1 MADIQLLAR
10 TYHLILSGFVRD
22 GRAPHYTELSGPLGM
37 SAEGAQETQRELLM
51 ALSGPLAARDGRLA
65 ALGGA
70 HWALPDTDYIAS
82 FSPFSNLATQYRISV
97 DGQQKWYGQ

>member
-1 MADIQLLAR
+1 MADIQLLAH
-10 TYHLILSGFVRD
+10 TYHAILAGFVHD
-22 GRAPHYTELSGPLGM
+22 GRAPHYTELAVALGT
-37 SAEGAQETQRELLM
+37 SAENARQTQRELLM